1 MTTSTTT
8 FSTNT
13 TASNESTGAS
23 NSKPRQ
29 LENFTGAAAETTLS
43 PQQQNRFT
51 CYLATKSGKLCQY
64 ELALNSSTAQVQIIS
79 SSKQKVKSTLDLA
92 TIHAKETPKQPRQ
105 STQGGQT
112 NTTSDDDTAEDSP
125 KRAMMQLP

>member
-23 NSKPRQ
+23 TSKPRQ
-29 LENFTGAAAETTLS
+29 LENFTGAAAATTPS

-64 ELALNSSTAQVQIIS
+64 ELALNPSTAQVQIIS
-79 SSKQKVKSTLDLA
+79 SSKQKVKSTLELA

-105 STQGGQT
+105 QSQGQT
-112 NTTSDDDTAEDSP
+112 NSTSDDDTAEDSP